1 MNYDKYYKM
10 EHLEIFRLL
19 NDSTVLRKSIK
30 VNDLSNGQYSVDKNI
45 RLKTPM
51 LRLDLCDYSDAY
63 IVLKRA
69 IVVSGTNV
77 NNWTNKELAFKN
89 NAPFNSCILKIND
102 TFIDNAGNLNIVM
115 LMYNLVKYGNNCSMT
130 SGS

>member
-19 NDSTVLRKSIK
+19 NDSTVSRKSIK

-45 RLKTPM
+45 RLKIPM
-51 LRLDLCDYSDAY
+51 LRSDLCDYSDAY

-69 IVVSGTNV
+69 IVV
-77 NNWTNKELAFKN
+77 
-89 NAPFNSCILKIND
+89 
-102 TFIDNAGNLNIVM
+102 
-115 LMYNLVKYGNNCSMT
+115 
-130 SGS
+130 

>member
-77 NNWTNKELAFKN
+77 NN
-89 NAPFNSCILKIND
+89 
-102 TFIDNAGNLNIVM
+102 
-115 LMYNLVKYGNNCSMT
+115 
-130 SGS
+130 

>member
-19 NDSTVLRKSIK
+19 NDSTVSRKSIK

-51 LRLDLCDYSDAY
+51 LRLDLCDYSNAY

-77 NNWTNKELAFKN
+77 NN
-89 NAPFNSCILKIND
+89 
-102 TFIDNAGNLNIVM
+102 
-115 LMYNLVKYGNNCSMT
+115 
-130 SGS
+130 

>member
-30 VNDLSNGQYSVDKNI
+30 VNDLSNGQYSVAKNI

-69 IVVSGTNV
+69 IVFSGTNV
-77 NNWTNKELAFKN
+77 NN
-89 NAPFNSCILKIND
+89 
-102 TFIDNAGNLNIVM
+102 
-115 LMYNLVKYGNNCSMT
+115 
-130 SGS
+130 

>member
-10 EHLEIFRLL
+10 EHLEVFRLL
-19 NDSTVLRKSIK
+19 NDSTVSRKSIK

-77 NNWTNKELAFKN
+77 NN
-89 NAPFNSCILKIND
+89 
-102 TFIDNAGNLNIVM
+102 
-115 LMYNLVKYGNNCSMT
+115 
-130 SGS
+130 

>member
-45 RLKTPM
+45 KLKTPM

-77 NNWTNKELAFKN
+77 NN
-89 NAPFNSCILKIND
+89 
-102 TFIDNAGNLNIVM
+102 
-115 LMYNLVKYGNNCSMT
+115 
-130 SGS
+130 

>member
-10 EHLEIFRLL
+10 KHLEIFRLL

-77 NNWTNKELAFKN
+77 NN
-89 NAPFNSCILKIND
+89 
-102 TFIDNAGNLNIVM
+102 
-115 LMYNLVKYGNNCSMT
+115 
-130 SGS
+130 

>member
-19 NDSTVLRKSIK
+19 NDSTVSRKSIK

-63 IVLKRA
+63 IVLKRE

-77 NNWTNKELAFKN
+77 NN
-89 NAPFNSCILKIND
+89 
-102 TFIDNAGNLNIVM
+102 
-115 LMYNLVKYGNNCSMT
+115 
-130 SGS
+130 

>member
-19 NDSTVLRKSIK
+19 NDSTVSRKSIK

-77 NNWTNKELAFKN
+77 NN
-89 NAPFNSCILKIND
+89 
-102 TFIDNAGNLNIVM
+102 
-115 LMYNLVKYGNNCSMT
+115 
-130 SGS
+130 